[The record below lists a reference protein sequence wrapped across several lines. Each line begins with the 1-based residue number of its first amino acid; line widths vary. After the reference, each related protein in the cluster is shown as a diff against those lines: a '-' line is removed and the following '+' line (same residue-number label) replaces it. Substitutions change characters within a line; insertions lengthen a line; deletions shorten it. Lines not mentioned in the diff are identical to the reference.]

1 MKISA
6 SYLIFEGGLEGTKPI
21 AQAMKEA
28 KILGFEAIELAIAS
42 QGVLTHRAS
51 RSQCEDIVAAAQKI
65 GIEISGLASGEH
77 WTCSPT
83 ANQPGVRKKIID
95 FVCQALQVAKWLG
108 TDAYL
113 FVPGA
118 VDVFFLPDAEVIPY
132 DICYERA
139 SEAVRRILPAAHETG
154 VTLCIE
160 NVWNKFLLSP
170 LEMRDFIDSFDS
182 PALGSRQAGSPAGVN
197 LPPQERGFV
206 GAYFDVGN
214 VLLTGY
220 PDHWIRILGQRIK
233 RVHVKDFKRSVGTV
247 EGFVDL
253 LEGDV
258 DFEAVKKALAD
269 IGYDSYVTAEL
280 LPFQPGRPEKTAQAM
295 KKIFKSRK

>member
-6 SYLIFEGGLEGTKPI
+6 SYWMFEGGLEARKPI
-21 AQAMKEA
+21 TEAMEEA
-28 KILGFEAIELAIAS
+28 KELGFDAIELAIAGK
-42 QGVLTHRAS
+42 GVLTHQTTQG
-51 RSQCEDIVAAAQKI
+51 QCEDIAAAAKKI
-65 GIEISGLASGEH
+65 GIEISSVASGES

-83 ANQPGVRKKIID
+83 ANDPDTRKRIIK
-95 FVCQALQVAKWLG
+95 FTQKALQIAKWLG

-132 DICYERA
+132 DVCYERA
-139 SEAVRRILPAAHETG
+139 SEAIRQILPRAKETG
-154 VTLCIE
+154 VAICIE

-170 LEMRDFIDSFDS
+170 LEMRDFIDSFE
-182 PALGSRQAGSPAGVN
+182 A
-197 LPPQERGFV
+197 EMV

-220 PDHWIRILGQRIK
+220 PEQWIRILGKRIK
-233 RVHVKDFKRSVGTV
+233 RVHVKDFKLSVGTV

-258 DFEAVKKALAD
+258 NFQTVKNALSD
-269 IGYDSYVTAEL
+269 IGYDGYVTAEL
-280 LPFQPGRPEKTAQAM
+280 LPFEPGRPEKTAQAM
-295 KKIFKSRK
+295 KKIFK

>member
-6 SYLIFEGGLEGTKPI
+6 SYWMFEGGLETKKPV
-21 AQAMKEA
+21 ADAMAEA
-28 KILGFEAIELAIAS
+28 KNLGFDAIELCVAD
-42 QGVLTHRAS
+42 QGVLTHQTTQA
-51 RSQCEDIVAAAQKI
+51 QCEDIVAQAQKI
-65 GIEISGLASGEH
+65 GIEISSVASGQS
-77 WTCSPT
+77 WTWSPS
-83 ANQPGVRKKIID
+83 ANDPKIRAEIID
-95 FVCQALQVAKWLG
+95 FTCKALQVTKWLG

-132 DICYERA
+132 DICYQRA
-139 SEAVRRILPAAHETG
+139 TEAVKQILPTAEQTG
-154 VTLCIE
+154 VALGIE

-170 LEMRDFIDSFDS
+170 MEMRDFIDGF
-182 PALGSRQAGSPAGVN
+182 GSEMA
-197 LPPQERGFV
+197 

-220 PDHWIRILGQRIK
+220 PCQWIRILDKRIK
-233 RVHVKDFKRSVGTV
+233 RVHVKDFKKSVGTV

-258 DFEAVKKALAD
+258 NFENVKKALAE
-269 IGYDSYVTAEL
+269 IGYDGYVTAEM
-280 LPFQPGRPEKTAQAM
+280 LPYEPGRPEKTAEAM
-295 KKIFKSRK
+295 KKIFK

>member
-6 SYLIFEGGLEGTKPI
+6 SYWMFEGGLEAQKPI
-21 AQAMKEA
+21 AEAMQEA
-28 KILGFEAIELAIAS
+28 KDLGFDAVELAIAS
-42 QGVLTHRAS
+42 KGVLTHHATQA
-51 RSQCEDIVAAAQKI
+51 QCEDIVATAQKI
-65 GIEISGLASGEH
+65 GIEISSVASGES

-83 ANQPGVRKKIID
+83 ANDPEHRAKIID
-95 FVCQALQVAKWLG
+95 FTCKALQITKWLG

-118 VDVFFLPDAEVIPY
+118 VDVFFLPDAEVIDY
-132 DICYERA
+132 DICYQRA
-139 SEAVRRILPAAHETG
+139 TEAVKKILPAAQETG
-154 VTLCIE
+154 VAICIE

-170 LEMRDFIDSFDS
+170 LEMRDFIDSFNS
-182 PALGSRQAGSPAGVN
+182 KM
-197 LPPQERGFV
+197 V

-220 PDHWIRILGQRIK
+220 PEQWIRILGKRIK
-233 RVHVKDFKRSVGTV
+233 RVHVKDFKCSIGTV

-258 DFEAVKKALAD
+258 NFEAVKKSLTD
-269 IGYDSYVTAEL
+269 IGYESYVTAEL
-280 LPFQPGRPEKTAQAM
+280 LPFAPGRPEKTAQAM
-295 KKIFKSRK
+295 KKIFK